1 MLFNPLSY
9 EQNLACGG
17 YAIFPID
24 EWAERH
30 ILEAQ
35 KRGELENLS
44 GSGKPLQLDDNSAVP
59 AELRSAYH
67 LMKNSGFL
75 PPELSARKDALT
87 LADLLLVTDPA
98 SKEYVELSRQLRA
111 LELRLQLSGVNTDFL
126 KMPYRHQLMSRFE
139 KSLHPD
145 KDD

>member
-1 MLFNPLSY
+1 M
-9 EQNLACGG
+9 
-17 YAIFPID
+17 FPID

-30 ILEAQ
+30 ILEAH
-35 KRGELENLS
+35 KRGELEHLS

-87 LADLLLVTDPA
+87 LADLLLATDPA

-111 LELRLQLSGVNTDFL
+111 LELRLQLSGVNTNFL
-126 KMPYRHQLMSRFE
+126 KMPYRHQLINRFE

>member
-1 MLFNPLSY
+1 M
-9 EQNLACGG
+9 
-17 YAIFPID
+17 FPID

-35 KRGELENLS
+35 KRGELDHLS
-44 GSGKPLQLDDNSAVP
+44 GSGKPLQLDDNSSVP

-75 PPELSARKDALT
+75 PPELSARKNALM
-87 LADLLLVTDPA
+87 LADLLLATDPA

-111 LELRLQLSGVNTDFL
+111 IELRLQLSGVNTDFL

>member
-1 MLFNPLSY
+1 M
-9 EQNLACGG
+9 
-17 YAIFPID
+17 FPID

-67 LMKNSGFL
+67 LMKNSGFFTTRVI
-75 PPELSARKDALT
+75 S
-87 LADLLLVTDPA
+87 
-98 SKEYVELSRQLRA
+98 S
-111 LELRLQLSGVNTDFL
+111 
-126 KMPYRHQLMSRFE
+126 
-139 KSLHPD
+139 
-145 KDD
+145 

>member
-1 MLFNPLSY
+1 M
-9 EQNLACGG
+9 
-17 YAIFPID
+17 FPID

-44 GSGKPLQLDDNSAVP
+44 GSGKPLQLDDNSAIP

-98 SKEYVELSRQLRA
+98 SKEYVELSRQLRS

-139 KSLHPD
+139 KRLHSD

>member
-1 MLFNPLSY
+1 M
-9 EQNLACGG
+9 
-17 YAIFPID
+17 FPID

-35 KRGELENLS
+35 KRGELDHLS

-87 LADLLLVTDPA
+87 LADLLLTTDPA

-139 KSLHPD
+139 KRLHSD

>member
-1 MLFNPLSY
+1 M
-9 EQNLACGG
+9 
-17 YAIFPID
+17 FPID

-35 KRGELENLS
+35 KRGELDHLS

-59 AELRSAYH
+59 SELRSAYH

-75 PPELSARKDALT
+75 PPELSTRKDALT
-87 LADLLLVTDPA
+87 LADLLLTTDPA

-126 KMPYRHQLMSRFE
+126 KMSYRHQLMSRFE
-139 KSLHPD
+139 KRLHLG

>member
-1 MLFNPLSY
+1 M
-9 EQNLACGG
+9 
-17 YAIFPID
+17 FPID

-98 SKEYVELSRQLRA
+98 SKEYVELSRQLRS
-111 LELRLQLSGVNTDFL
+111 LELRLQLSGVNTDFFKNAL
-126 KMPYRHQLMSRFE
+126 SASVDEPV
-139 KSLHPD
+139 
-145 KDD
+145 

>member
-1 MLFNPLSY
+1 M
-9 EQNLACGG
+9 
-17 YAIFPID
+17 FPID

-98 SKEYVELSRQLRA
+98 SKEYVELSRQLRS

-139 KSLHPD
+139 KRLHSD

>member
-1 MLFNPLSY
+1 M
-9 EQNLACGG
+9 
-17 YAIFPID
+17 FPID

-98 SKEYVELSRQLRA
+98 SKEYVEFSRQLRS

-139 KSLHPD
+139 KRLYSD

>member
-1 MLFNPLSY
+1 M
-9 EQNLACGG
+9 
-17 YAIFPID
+17 FPID

-75 PPELSARKDALT
+75 PPELSVRKDALT

-98 SKEYVELSRQLRA
+98 SKEYVELSRQLRS

-139 KSLHPD
+139 KRLHSD